1 MCGISC
7 LLTFCTE
14 DEDNAV
20 EKLKDSA
27 GYEVDFFANIKIPL
41 K

>member
-27 GYEVDFFANIKIPL
+27 GYEVDFVQIL
-41 K
+41 KSR